1 MADADD
7 LVVLG
12 LGNKAVTWDGT
23 YAGSIAFGGVCCR
36 AGVSVAAD
44 AHCVAWIPWVVA
56 GERPTR
62 EQATLAVKTVPAK
75 ATPVNLKLK
84 LSAQDNVTLAISP
97 AARTVAVFAA
107 KRLEIFDSESGES
120 KESLTDLV
128 LPIGGSQPER
138 MQLSADGRRL
148 IVGYQHAVTVIDV
161 LDKEILFRD
170 EGRFPSIS
178 PDGQRAVYCRDGSMI
193 LLTLPTRIV
202 KLDLGAHIL
211 GIGTWSPDS
220 TMILA
225 GLRPRLRATVT
236 LCAVDWQ
243 RRQSAGIGQ
252 LPPEDYGEKNCWI
265 NRTLLSEQRAN
276 HSPAPK

>member
-138 MQLSADGRRL
+138 MQLSADGRRSS
-148 IVGYQHAVTVIDV
+148 
-161 LDKEILFRD
+161 LDINT
-170 EGRFPSIS
+170 P
-178 PDGQRAVYCRDGSMI
+178 
-193 LLTLPTRIV
+193 
-202 KLDLGAHIL
+202 
-211 GIGTWSPDS
+211 
-220 TMILA
+220 
-225 GLRPRLRATVT
+225 LR
-236 LCAVDWQ
+236 
-243 RRQSAGIGQ
+243 
-252 LPPEDYGEKNCWI
+252 
-265 NRTLLSEQRAN
+265 
-276 HSPAPK
+276 